1 MSARPLGPEVTAF
14 VTMVETFVTMVET
27 FVTVVETFVTMVEA
41 FVTMVEAFVT
51 MVETFVTMVEAFVTM
66 VEVFVTM
73 VDFSRSVCKKNLG
86 LGRFED
92 CRIIRV
98 CLHFSEGEAEVIIS
112 RLSSAIYSSHS
123 CPNP

>member
-1 MSARPLGPEVTAF
+1 MVEVFA
-14 VTMVETFVTMVET
+14 TMVEA

-51 MVETFVTMVEAFVTM
+51 MVEAFVTM
-66 VEVFVTM
+66 VEVFVTMVEVFATM

>member
-14 VTMVETFVTMVET
+14 A
-27 FVTVVETFVTMVEA
+27 TVVEAFATVVEVFA
-41 FVTMVEAFVT
+41 T